1 MANKLIK
8 QPDILSLDTLGSF
21 MDAQNDP
28 IAPAIEEK
36 VVTNAE
42 ETASEVD
49 SEEVVQ
55 NVVQEDSSEI
65 SQVDTTPQKP
75 KLIFVPNLVI
85 RTRGTAMELQTWKK
99 TDEALAQ
106 AGGIVTPMVADRA
119 DIARYNSF
127 GNTKIQ
133 AECVAPAFDMI
144 YNELQKLE

>member
-1 MANKLIK
+1 
-8 QPDILSLDTLGSF
+8 
-21 MDAQNDP
+21 
-28 IAPAIEEK
+28 
-36 VVTNAE
+36 
-42 ETASEVD
+42 
-49 SEEVVQ
+49 
-55 NVVQEDSSEI
+55 
-65 SQVDTTPQKP
+65 
-75 KLIFVPNLVI
+75 VPNLVI
-85 RTRGTAMELQTWKK
+85 RTRGTATELQTWKK